1 MKRAF
6 MSITLLV
13 LSLSMVMMLLMGVD
27 GCLTEHIWKN
37 CDALSERRN
46 LIQRFVDIF
55 RRARRVKTAEIVGCI
70 LNAFQSYTHPI
81 SVVYLNRL
89 SRILNNATFMRCV

>member
-1 MKRAF
+1 MEPTVSPAWTTWIV
-6 MSITLLV
+6 MLDITSFGDYAGRGGNMRCPLE
-13 LSLSMVMMLLMGVD
+13 GVGKYDGRD

-55 RRARRVKTAEIVGCI
+55 RRARRVKTAEIVDRD
-70 LNAFQSYTHPI
+70 
-81 SVVYLNRL
+81 VENR
-89 SRILNNATFMRCV
+89 